1 MNISCGMRA
10 AVGAVERVAIGTTG
24 ELDIAVIGAGVPS
37 GICGSG
43 LMDLVS
49 ELVEH
54 GIIGKSGRFGA
65 TTGLAAPLA
74 ARLDGEGSKAAFRI
88 NDTVSLTQ
96 KDVRQVQLAKGAIRA
111 GIELLLREEGL
122 EPKHLDRVYI
132 AGSFGY
138 HLREQ
143 SLITLGL
150 LPPEAAGKVSFL
162 GNTARSGG
170 EMLLV
175 DHRLRG
181 GLKTLVDGVNVVDLA
196 GNPAF
201 ERVFMEAMGF

>member
-1 MNISCGMRA
+1 
-10 AVGAVERVAIGTTG
+10 
-24 ELDIAVIGAGVPS
+24 
-37 GICGSG
+37 
-43 LMDLVS
+43 MDLVA
-49 ELVEH
+49 ELVER
-54 GIIGKSGRFGA
+54 GIIARNGRFNA
-65 TTGLAAPLA
+65 PAGLPPSLA
-74 ARLDGEGSKAAFRI
+74 VRLHGEGSKAAFRI
-88 NDTVSLTQ
+88 SDTVALTQ

-143 SLITLGL
+143 SLTTLGL

-175 DHRLRG
+175 DHRLRS
-181 GLKTLVDGVNVVDLA
+181 GLKALVDQVKIVDLA